1 MHRARRLGLATLI
14 GRRTWGGEIW
24 LSASD
29 FTLQGGGVASA
40 GQTGVYDTEG
50 QEWLIEVRTYGRT
63 CSVPAAL
70 PSVRLGPKT
79 YNACGNNRPCS
90 TMRD

>member
-1 MHRARRLGLATLI
+1 MTFVAHRRARRLGLATLI

-50 QEWLIEVRTYGRT
+50 QEWLIEVRTYPY
-63 CSVPAAL
+63 SVPAAL

-79 YNACGNNRPCS
+79 YVLA
-90 TMRD
+90 THY